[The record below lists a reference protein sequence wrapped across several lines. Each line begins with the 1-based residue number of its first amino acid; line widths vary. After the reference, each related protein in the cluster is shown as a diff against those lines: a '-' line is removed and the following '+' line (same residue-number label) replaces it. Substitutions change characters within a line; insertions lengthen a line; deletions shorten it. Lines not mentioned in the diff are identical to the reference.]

1 MNKFWSTKKL
11 GDKEYFK
18 ILGSGIEKFDGEKEY
33 LSTSSI
39 EGNKIIAIESTIT
52 YRKRPSRANMQPQL
66 NSVWFARMKNTVK
79 VYSFTEENK
88 EEINRYILSTGLAG
102 ILCNSTKVSAK
113 YLEKIL
119 LSKWFNKLKDSL
131 AGDKAVQRSLN
142 NRDVALLQIP
152 LPPLS
157 EQQKIVYILDSIQE
171 AIEIEKKKK
180 ELYEEL
186 FKSMLNQLM
195 TGKIR
200 VKDINFGK

>member
-1 MNKFWSTKKL
+1 M
-11 GDKEYFK
+11 
-18 ILGSGIEKFDGEKEY
+18 
-33 LSTSSI
+33 
-39 EGNKIIAIESTIT
+39 
-52 YRKRPSRANMQPQL
+52 
-66 NSVWFARMKNTVK
+66 
-79 VYSFTEENK
+79 
-88 EEINRYILSTGLAG
+88 EEIKRISMSRGSVRRILAFED
-102 ILCNSTKVSAK
+102 LCNF
-113 YLEKIL
+113 E
-119 LSKWFNKLKDSL
+119 
-131 AGDKAVQRSLN
+131 
-142 NRDVALLQIP
+142 IP

>member
-180 ELYEEL
+180 ELYEDL
-186 FKSMLNQLM
+186 FKTMLNQLM

>member
-1 MNKFWSTKKL
+1 MKSSWPTKKL
-11 GDKEYFK
+11 EDKKYFE

>member
-200 VKDINFGK
+200 VKDINFGR